1 MFRGS
6 VNSSIVGME
15 QRDSSM
21 NTVNKEVQL
30 KNKHY
35 MKVQHK
41 LEMMKVANEEIDR
54 KKQLVKELLVK
65 YPEMN
70 ITADI
75 IVRCEAS
82 EIKRLV
88 ELLLFDDKLSKAA
101 LKI

>member
-54 KKQLVKELLVK
+54 KKLLVKELLVK
-65 YPEMN
+65 YP
-70 ITADI
+70 
-75 IVRCEAS
+75 
-82 EIKRLV
+82 
-88 ELLLFDDKLSKAA
+88 
-101 LKI
+101 

>member
-35 MKVQHK
+35 MIVQHK

-54 KKQLVKELLVK
+54 KKLLVKELLVK
-65 YPEMN
+65 YP
-70 ITADI
+70 
-75 IVRCEAS
+75 
-82 EIKRLV
+82 
-88 ELLLFDDKLSKAA
+88 
-101 LKI
+101 